1 MKNQSLFIALE
12 GLDGAGKS
20 SVGRRLVELLDG
32 DRAEKRALLTYEPHD
47 PSCAGAFIRDV
58 LTKKI
63 TEVSPRMLPLAFAA
77 NRLDHCTRVIEPW
90 LRGGEKRLVITDRYY
105 LSSLVY
111 QSSQEF
117 PFEAVMQLNEKAL
130 KPDLFFFLNVSDE
143 VCYERM
149 KTRNQPTELFED
161 QLSHSRK
168 KYAEAIAFLQKNRET
183 IVEIDASGSIDEVAQ
198 QILKTLK
205 AHYPNVLS

>member
-1 MKNQSLFIALE
+1 MNTQSLFIALE

-20 SVGRRLVELLDG
+20 SVGHRLVELLDG
-32 DRAEKRALLTYEPHD
+32 ETDEKRVLLTYEPHD
-47 PSCAGAFIRDV
+47 PSCAGTFIRDV

-77 NRLDHCTRVIEPW
+77 NRLDHCTRVIGPW
-90 LRGGEKRLVITDRYY
+90 LRAGEKRLVITDRYY

-111 QSSQEF
+111 QSSQEL

-168 KYAEAIAFLQKNRET
+168 KYAEAIAFLQKNGET
-183 IVEIDASGSIDEVAQ
+183 IVEIDASGSINEVAQ

-205 AHYPNVLS
+205 EHYPNVLS

>member
-1 MKNQSLFIALE
+1 
-12 GLDGAGKS
+12 
-20 SVGRRLVELLDG
+20 
-32 DRAEKRALLTYEPHD
+32 
-47 PSCAGAFIRDV
+47 
-58 LTKKI
+58 
-63 TEVSPRMLPLAFAA
+63 
-77 NRLDHCTRVIEPW
+77 
-90 LRGGEKRLVITDRYY
+90 
-105 LSSLVY
+105 
-111 QSSQEF
+111 
-117 PFEAVMQLNEKAL
+117 
-130 KPDLFFFLNVSDE
+130 
-143 VCYERM
+143 M